1 MGLAAPSL
9 GVLGEREFHSNLEEY
24 DIEAG
29 DRIML
34 YTDGVIEARS
44 PSGELFGEARVHDCV
59 QQGQATGRAFEQLV
73 AALDAF
79 GGGGAQEDD
88 ITVVDVPCD
97 IVLERFAAQ
106 VRLPSRDRSWPL
118 PWHIE
123 VRLEPDAIRT
133 NDPLPNIM
141 KLVSLL
147 PGFARHRERLFTV
160 LAELLTN
167 AIDHGVLGIQSR
179 VKHSADG
186 FDAYYQD
193 RDRRLAALQDGYV
206 AVSLTHVPSAS
217 GARLIVRVED
227 SGPGFTAPPD
237 APSLSANDSMFG
249 RGLALVRALCQQVT
263 FHGAGNCVEAVYNW
277 D

>member
-1 MGLAAPSL
+1 
-9 GVLGEREFHSNLEEY
+9 
-24 DIEAG
+24 
-29 DRIML
+29 
-34 YTDGVIEARS
+34 
-44 PSGELFGEARVHDCV
+44 
-59 QQGQATGRAFEQLV
+59 
-73 AALDAF
+73 
-79 GGGGAQEDD
+79 
-88 ITVVDVPCD
+88 
-97 IVLERFAAQ
+97 
-106 VRLPSRDRSWPL
+106 
-118 PWHIE
+118 
-123 VRLEPDAIRT
+123 
-133 NDPLPNIM
+133 M

-227 SGPGFTAPPD
+227 SGPGFTAPLTHHPYPRMIRCSV
-237 APSLSANDSMFG
+237 AGSRWSGRSAS
-249 RGLALVRALCQQVT
+249 R
-263 FHGAGNCVEAVYNW
+263 
-277 D
+277 